1 MMERQAVWTAGSHG
15 GPATALAQ
23 GAPQQPRTVAA
34 GARRGQVLT
43 TRVGLQMPELMAYD
57 EWERAGRQLAD
68 VLDSSSWWLGD
79 WLVYGKDHYTDR
91 YQRGIRAVGLSY
103 QTLRNY
109 AWVSR
114 RFPLARRR
122 AGLSFQ
128 HHAELASMPAEEQD
142 RWLERAERQRWT
154 TKQLRSALRAAR
166 RSEQQPPPV
175 AAEEAAQR
183 LDLPGSRLQWW
194 HRAAEQLGVDFEQWV
209 TATLDSAAATALRD
223 PDAPGDHAEHPQ
235 DQHRARHAQDPQN
248 ASDASDTQDASE
260 GQDGRVGGLEAVA
273 GVRGVAVRGAAAVS
287 PAVAAAV
294 ASGGAPGV
302 GRGEGRDGAAGGG
315 RAVRVRAVAV
325 SA

>member
-1 MMERQAVWTAGSHG
+1 MMEHQAGRTAGSHG

-34 GARRGQVLT
+34 GGRRSQVLT

-166 RSEQQPPPV
+166 RSEQQQP
-175 AAEEAAQR
+175 AAEAEEAAQR

-235 DQHRARHAQDPQN
+235 DGQDAQHAQDPQ
-248 ASDASDTQDASE
+248 DAPE
-260 GQDGRVGGLEAVA
+260 GQDGLVGGLEAVA
-273 GVRGVAVRGAAAVS
+273 GVRGVAARGAAAVS
-287 PAVAAAV
+287 PAVA
-294 ASGGAPGV
+294 P
-302 GRGEGRDGAAGGG
+302 GEGREGVAGGG